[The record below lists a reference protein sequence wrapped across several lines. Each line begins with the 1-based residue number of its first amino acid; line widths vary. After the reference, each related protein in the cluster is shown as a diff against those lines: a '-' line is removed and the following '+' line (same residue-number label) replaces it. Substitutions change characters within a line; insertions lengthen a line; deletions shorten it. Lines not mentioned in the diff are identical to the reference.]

1 MDCAGVAA
9 LMDDVDLVDDVEP
22 VAFDAEAAT
31 EAIWAAPTAMPVPK
45 PRNAATLI
53 VPATTLERAAAWRR
67 RFRPLPG
74 ERRAAG

>member
-9 LMDDVDLVDDVEP
+9 LMDDVALVGEVEP
-22 VAFDAEAAT
+22 VAVDAEAVVEAT
-31 EAIWAAPTAMPVPK
+31 WAAPTAMPVPK

-53 VPATTLERAAAWRR
+53 APATTLEREAAWRR

-74 ERRAAG
+74 RTAG